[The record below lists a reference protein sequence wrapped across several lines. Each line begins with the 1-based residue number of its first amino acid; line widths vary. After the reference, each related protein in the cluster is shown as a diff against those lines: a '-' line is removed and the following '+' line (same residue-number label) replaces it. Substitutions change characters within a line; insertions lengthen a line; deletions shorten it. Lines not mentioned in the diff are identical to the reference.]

1 MDEKELKKLKVCDI
15 EDLPGP
21 KSKEELDEMKMP
33 FEEYCRKAFDPGNE
47 MTKPASLKGIRWL
60 STTMYIFTP
69 HSTAN
74 LAELGAEVIK
84 VEMPRMGDPMRHTS
98 PFNEAY
104 LYPLHDTRPMT
115 GTGYGF
121 LNANINE
128 YYITLD
134 YHVPESKRVFYD
146 LVKLSDGLTECYRH
160 GTFDRWKQGYR
171 QVQEMNPRFIYVW
184 GGGFGYGPK
193 IFGGSYDILGQAHA
207 GLASITGTHEDF
219 GGHATKCTN
228 WCIDWYSGTQITAAI
243 MAALNWR
250 LKTGLG
256 TMIEFSQVQA
266 ATRMCGYTAPLYGRF
281 GIVRQRWGNWDTQ
294 LCVHGIIMTG
304 KVDFPDAANPQE
316 KFESRYVM
324 VSAFQDA
331 DFKELCNIIKKPD
344 LFSTY
349 KSHKERV
356 GAPAQMEIYKAIEDF
371 AADKTRSEMVKIL
384 KEAGILAA
392 PVMNDKEVYESEHFR
407 TRGTIRWLDD
417 PLFGDILTHCT
428 YSAGM
433 LSKTPRRLMWQWR
446 PVGADN
452 VKIYHELLGYP
463 MSKIEEL
470 YNRNIL

>member
-1 MDEKELKKLKVCDI
+1 MA
-15 EDLPGP
+15 
-21 KSKEELDEMKMP
+21 
-33 FEEYCRKAFDPGNE
+33 KALE
-47 MTKPASLKGIRWL
+47 GIRVLDFTQYLAGPHCSMLL
-60 STTMYIFTP
+60 S
-69 HSTAN
+69 
-74 LAELGAEVIK
+74 ELGAEVIK

-115 GTGYGF
+115 GTGFGF
-121 LNANINE
+121 ANANINE

-146 LVKLSDGLTECYRH
+146 LVKMSDGLTECYRH

-171 QVQEMNPRFIYVW
+171 QVAEMNPRFIYVW

-228 WCIDWYSGTQITAAI
+228 WCIDWYSGTQIAVAALAAI
-243 MAALNWR
+243 NWR
-250 LKTGLG
+250 HKTGLG

-304 KVDFPDAANPQE
+304 KVDFPDRDNPQE

-324 VSAFQDA
+324 LSAFQDA
-331 DFKELCNIIKKPD
+331 DFKDLCDIIRKPD
-344 LFSTY
+344 LFSQY

-356 GAPAQMEIYKAIEDF
+356 GAPAQMEIYKAIEDW
-371 AADKTRSEMVKIL
+371 AKDKTRSEVVKIF
-384 KEAGILAA
+384 KEAGLLAA
-392 PVMNDKEVYESEHFR
+392 PVLNDKEVYESEHFR
-407 TRGTIRWLDD
+407 QRGTIRWLDD

-428 YSAGM
+428 YSAGL

>member
-1 MDEKELKKLKVCDI
+1 M
-15 EDLPGP
+15 
-21 KSKEELDEMKMP
+21 
-33 FEEYCRKAFDPGNE
+33 
-47 MTKPASLKGIRWL
+47 
-60 STTMYIFTP
+60 
-69 HSTAN
+69 
-74 LAELGAEVIK
+74 
-84 VEMPRMGDPMRHTS
+84 
-98 PFNEAY
+98 
-104 LYPLHDTRPMT
+104 
-115 GTGYGF
+115 
-121 LNANINE
+121 
-128 YYITLD
+128 
-134 YHVPESKRVFYD
+134 
-146 LVKLSDGLTECYRH
+146 
-160 GTFDRWKQGYR
+160 
-171 QVQEMNPRFIYVW
+171 EMNPRFIYVW

-228 WCIDWYSGTQITAAI
+228 WCIDWYSGTQITCAAL
-243 MAALNWR
+243 AALNWR
-250 LKTGLG
+250 HKTGLG

-304 KVDFPDAANPQE
+304 KVDFPDRDNPQE

-324 VSAFQDA
+324 LSAFQDA
-331 DFKELCNIIKKPD
+331 DFKDLCDIIRKPD
-344 LFSTY
+344 LFSSY

-356 GAPAQMEIYKAIEDF
+356 GAPAQVEIYKAIEDW
-371 AADKTRSEMVKIL
+371 AKDKTRSEVVKIF
-384 KEAGILAA
+384 KEAGLLAA
-392 PVMNDKEVYESEHFR
+392 PVLNDKEVYESEHFR

-428 YSAGM
+428 YSAGL

-470 YNRNIL
+470 YNKNIL

>member
-1 MDEKELKKLKVCDI
+1 
-15 EDLPGP
+15 
-21 KSKEELDEMKMP
+21 
-33 FEEYCRKAFDPGNE
+33 
-47 MTKPASLKGIRWL
+47 
-60 STTMYIFTP
+60 
-69 HSTAN
+69 
-74 LAELGAEVIK
+74 
-84 VEMPRMGDPMRHTS
+84 
-98 PFNEAY
+98 
-104 LYPLHDTRPMT
+104 
-115 GTGYGF
+115 
-121 LNANINE
+121 
-128 YYITLD
+128 
-134 YHVPESKRVFYD
+134 VPESKRVFYD

-171 QVQEMNPRFIYVW
+171 HVMEMNPRFIYVW

-228 WCIDWYSGTQITAAI
+228 WCIDWYSGTQITVAI

-304 KVDFPDAANPQE
+304 KVDFPDAKNPQDR
-316 KFESRYVM
+316 FESRYVM

-331 DFKELCNIIKKPD
+331 DFKELCDVIKKPD
-344 LFSTY
+344 LYSSY
-349 KSHKERV
+349 KTHKERV
-356 GAPAQMEIYKAIEDF
+356 GAPAQIEIYKAIEDW
-371 AADKTRSEMVKIL
+371 AADKTRSEVVKIF
-384 KEAGILAA
+384 KEAGILAE
-392 PVMNDKEVYESEHFR
+392 PVLNDREVYESEHFR
-407 TRGTIRWLDD
+407 TRGTVRWNDD
-417 PLFGDILTHCT
+417 PLFGDILIHSG
-428 YSAGM
+428 YSAGLM
-433 LSKTPRRLMWQWR
+433 SKTPRRHRWQWR

-470 YNRNIL
+470 YNKNIL

>member
-1 MDEKELKKLKVCDI
+1 MDEKELKKLKVCDFD
-15 EDLPGP
+15 ELPGP

-33 FEEYCRKAFDPGNE
+33 FEEYCRKAFDMGNE
-47 MTKPASLKGIRWL
+47 FAKPEALKGIRWM

-69 HSTAN
+69 HSVAN
-74 LAELGAEVIK
+74 LAELGAECIK

-121 LNANINE
+121 LNANVNE

-171 QVQEMNPRFIYVW
+171 TVAEMNPRFIYVW

-228 WCIDWYSGTQITAAI
+228 WCIDWYSGTQITVAI
-243 MAALNWR
+243 MAAMNWR

-304 KVDFPDAANPQE
+304 KSDFPDAKNPQE
-316 KFESRYVM
+316 KFEARYVM

-356 GAPAQMEIYKAIEDF
+356 GAPAQIDIYKAIEDW
-371 AADKTRSEMVKIL
+371 AVDKTRSEVVKIL
-384 KEAGILAA
+384 KEAGILSE
-392 PVMNDKEVYESEHFR
+392 PVLNDKEVYESEHFR
-407 TRGTIRWLDD
+407 QRGTVRWNDD
-417 PLFGDILTHCT
+417 PLFGDILIHSG
-428 YSAGM
+428 YSAG
-433 LSKTPRRLMWQWR
+433 LHVQDPQAAQVAVAAGGRGQRQDL
-446 PVGADN
+446 P
-452 VKIYHELLGYP
+452 
-463 MSKIEEL
+463 
-470 YNRNIL
+470 